1 MCVNVCRYS
10 GEKLSLSNVAP
21 LLYIPGLG
29 LDSKKDYAQ
38 LKKRINKKYV
48 WMFAD
53 VRVKNWLYSMLPLL
67 HIPSLGLDSM
77 KE

>member
-1 MCVNVCRYS
+1 MCVNVCRYL
-10 GEKLSLSNVAP
+10 GEELSLSNVAP

-38 LKKRINKKYV
+38 PKTRINKKCV

-53 VRVKNWLYSMLPLL
+53 IRVKNCLYSMLPLL
-67 HIPSLGLDSM
+67 YISSLGLDSM
-77 KE
+77 KV